1 MVAKIGRGIVETG
14 RFGAARMVDWEAL
27 HSTGEAKSLLLT
39 RLLFFLRG
47 DHSWY
52 KATRTSFYS
61 FRMNRGFYTIM
72 AAQFFSSLADN
83 ALLFVAISLLT
94 SMNAPASLTPLLKLS
109 FVLFYVLLA
118 AFVGAFADS
127 LPKGRV
133 MFIANLI
140 KISGCALMFFTV
152 HPLLAYA
159 VVGFGAAVYSPA
171 KYGILTELLPP
182 EKLVPAN
189 GWIEGL
195 TVMSI
200 ILGTVAGGTL
210 VSERGSSFLLGLGM
224 PGIDT
229 GAEAAM
235 AVVVGVYILAALF
248 NLRIPDT
255 GARYEHQE
263 RNPAKLIADFA
274 NCSATLWRDKLGQI
288 SLAVTTLF
296 WGAGAT
302 LQFIVLK
309 WAERSLHMPLDKAT
323 NLIGVVAIGVALGAA
338 MAARMIPL
346 RKSLTVIPL
355 GIIMGLVVCSMVF
368 VTSVNLAYPLLALIG
383 FLSGFFVVP
392 MNALLQH
399 RGHVLMSAGHSIAV
413 QNFNENL
420 SILTMLALYAI
431 MITLNLDLDI
441 IIVLF
446 GMSVAGIMYFI
457 GRRHAANQREH
468 DSLALIGEHKH

>member
-1 MVAKIGRGIVETG
+1 
-14 RFGAARMVDWEAL
+14 
-27 HSTGEAKSLLLT
+27 
-39 RLLFFLRG
+39 
-47 DHSWY
+47 
-52 KATRTSFYS
+52 
-61 FRMNRGFYTIM
+61 MNRGFYTIM

-83 ALLFVAISLLT
+83 ALIFVAIGLLT
-94 SMNAPASLTPLLKLS
+94 AMKAPASLTPLLKLS

-127 LPKGRV
+127 MPKGRV

-140 KISGCALMFFTV
+140 KVFGCCLIFFGV
-152 HPLLAYA
+152 HPLVACA

-171 KYGILTELLPP
+171 KYGILTELLPA
-182 EKLVPAN
+182 EKLVAAN

-200 ILGTVAGGTL
+200 ILGTVMGGAL
-210 VSERGSSFLLGLGM
+210 VSAHGGAWLMTLDVPYIET
-224 PGIDT
+224 GINT
-229 GAEAAM
+229 QTRAQL
-235 AVVVGVYILAALF
+235 AVLIFVYALAAGF

-274 NCSATLWRDKLGQI
+274 DCSATLWKDKLGQI

-323 NLIGVVAIGVALGAA
+323 SLIGVVAIGVAVGAA
-338 MAARMIPL
+338 MAAKLIPL
-346 RKSLTVIPL
+346 KKSLTVIPL
-355 GIIMGLVVCSMVF
+355 GIIMGLVVTAMTMVYSLTIA
-368 VTSVNLAYPLLALIG
+368 VPLLLIIG
-383 FLSGFFVVP
+383 LLSGFFVVP

-431 MITLNLDLDI
+431 MITLNLDLNF

-446 GMSVAGIMYFI
+446 GLSLAGIMWII

>member
-1 MVAKIGRGIVETG
+1 
-14 RFGAARMVDWEAL
+14 
-27 HSTGEAKSLLLT
+27 
-39 RLLFFLRG
+39 
-47 DHSWY
+47 
-52 KATRTSFYS
+52 
-61 FRMNRGFYTIM
+61 MNRGFYTIM

-200 ILGTVAGGTL
+200 ILGTVAGGAL
-210 VSERGSSFLLGLGM
+210 VSERGSGFLLGFGI
-224 PGIDT
+224 PGVET

-235 AVVVGVYILAALF
+235 AVVVAVYILAALF

-323 NLIGVVAIGVALGAA
+323 NLIGIVAIGVALGAV

-368 VTSVNLAYPLLALIG
+368 VTSVSLAYPLLALIG

-420 SILTMLALYAI
+420 SILTMLAVYAI

-441 IIVLF
+441 IVVVF
-446 GMSVAGIMYFI
+446 GLSVAGIMYFI

-468 DSLALIGEHKH
+468 DSLALIGEEKH

>member
-1 MVAKIGRGIVETG
+1 
-14 RFGAARMVDWEAL
+14 
-27 HSTGEAKSLLLT
+27 
-39 RLLFFLRG
+39 
-47 DHSWY
+47 
-52 KATRTSFYS
+52 
-61 FRMNRGFYTIM
+61 MNRGFYTIM

-83 ALLFVAISLLT
+83 ALLFVAISLLVA
-94 SMNAPASLTPLLKLS
+94 MDAPASLTPLLKLS

-118 AFVGAFADS
+118 AFVGAFADA

-133 MFIANLI
+133 MFIANII
-140 KISGCALMFFTV
+140 KVFGCALMFFTI
-152 HPLLAYA
+152 HPLLSYA

-200 ILGTVAGGTL
+200 IFGTVLGGTL
-210 VSERGSSFLLGLGM
+210 VSERGTNFLLSFDIF
-224 PGIDT
+224 PAIGIT
-229 GAEAAM
+229 NGAEAAM
-235 AVVVGVYILAALF
+235 AVVVGIYILASLF

-309 WAERSLHMPLDKAT
+309 WAERSLGMPLDKAT

-346 RKSLTVIPL
+346 RKSLSVIPM
-355 GIIMGLVVCSMVF
+355 GIIMGLVVTSMVF
-368 VTSVNLAYPLLALIG
+368 VKTVSIAYPLLALIG

-420 SILTMLALYAI
+420 SILVMLAAYAV
-431 MITLNLDLDI
+431 MITLNLNLDI
-441 IIVLF
+441 IIVIF
-446 GMSVAGIMYFI
+446 GLSVAGIMLLI
-457 GRRHAANQREH
+457 QRRHTLNQREY
-468 DSLALIGEHKH
+468 DSLGLIGEGKH